1 MKCGILY
8 KTEITSKN
16 KSEFLHSNI
25 KKTLYFMKTSAL
37 SDALI
42 I

>member
-25 KKTLYFMKTSAL
+25 KTLYFMKTSAL